1 MNGEILII
9 LDNDYFEAATYLHKK
24 FGHLTAKTRFL
35 SAQMLRYFENDYWI
49 KSASNSNLQTQKL
62 MQIVLRFPFLKII
75 TTVESNQVFI
85 NMDEDIA
92 ND

>member
-35 SAQMLRYFENDYWI
+35 SAQVLRYFENDYWI
-49 KSASNSNLQTQKL
+49 KSALNSNLQTQKL
-62 MQIVLRFPFLKII
+62 MQIILRITSGYCKNII
-75 TTVESNQVFI
+75 KLSQLFYQDLAVRG
-85 NMDEDIA
+85 
-92 ND
+92 